1 MRYNE
6 AMQTPD
12 LLTCETALWQSAHT
26 RIAGVDEVGRGPLAG
41 PVVAAAVV
49 LPPWKHIPDQLAQL
63 TDSKQ
68 LSEKVRQALFP
79 HIQSL
84 ALDYSLG
91 VVTAD
96 VIDRINILNATYLAM
111 ERALS
116 GLERVDYV
124 LVDGNRPLP
133 WWQGPQAA
141 LVKGDS
147 RSLSIAAASVL
158 AKVFRD
164 QLMTALDRHYPGYG
178 LAQHKGYPTA
188 RHRLSLQQLGLSP
201 QHRLTFCRKL
211 LLEVA

>member
-1 MRYNE
+1 
-6 AMQTPD
+6 MQPPE
-12 LLTCETALWQSAHT
+12 LLTCEIPLWQKAYTH
-26 RIAGVDEVGRGPLAG
+26 IAGVDEVGRGPLAG

-49 LPPWKHIPDQLAQL
+49 LPPWEQIPPELKTL

-68 LSEKVRQALFP
+68 LSEKTRMALFP
-79 HIQSL
+79 EIQAL

-116 GLERVDYV
+116 GLDRVDYV
-124 LVDGNRPLP
+124 LVDGNRSLP
-133 WWQGPQAA
+133 WWRGPQTA

-164 QLMTALDRHYPGYG
+164 QLMTALDARYPGYG

-188 RHRLSLQQLGLSP
+188 AHRRSILQLGMSP

-211 LLEVA
+211 LQEVA